1 MPNRNKEDVRLYSL
15 ADASRELGDLSI
27 WTLRKHVF
35 QGNVKPTKLGRRVFI
50 STAEIERIQREG
62 LPSLK

>member
-1 MPNRNKEDVRLYSL
+1 MLTQNYQDSRLYTL
-15 ADASRELGDLSI
+15 ADASRQLGDLSI

-35 QGNVKPTKLGRRVFI
+35 CGNVRPTRLGRRIFL
-50 STAEIERIQREG
+50 SSEEIARIQRDG

>member
-1 MPNRNKEDVRLYSL
+1 MRSQNQQESQLYSL
-15 ADASRELGDLSI
+15 ADASRQLGDLSI

-35 QGNVKPTKLGRRVFI
+35 RGNVRPTRLGRRIFL
-50 STAEIERIQREG
+50 SSEEIARIRREG

>member
-1 MPNRNKEDVRLYSL
+1 MHGQHQVETRLYSL
-15 ADASRELGDLSI
+15 ADASRQLGDLSI

-35 QGNVKPTKLGRRVFI
+35 RGNVKPTRLGRRIFL
-50 STAEIERIQREG
+50 SSSEIERIQREG